1 MLRRAEKED
10 DTFPLQFVS
19 TQTGKEG
26 VIPQA
31 ILPLIPEGATQINDV
46 LSVFPDSVDWT
57 YFLGFHPIGKH
68 PAENQ
73 RMFQLLTSQ
82 LIDAGCC
89 RQVDIIRCFG
99 VSKSSV
105 ARALRRYRAGGI
117 EAFFEPRRA
126 RRGATVLTPQTLE
139 AAQGLLDQGVHRGE
153 VARELGIKPDTLRK
167 AIADGRLG
175 ERPLRAGEDKSSRS
189 VADAAAAEQM
199 GTACTRT
206 CERVLAAV
214 GKLPGGA
221 QARFERCRDVP
232 YAGVLCALPALLLNG
247 LLEGADRHLHALGGY
262 YRGVQVL
269 MLMGFMALCRIK
281 TVEQLRGEA
290 PGEFGKLLGLDRI
303 PEVRCLRE
311 KLSELGKDGAAD
323 RWAAHL
329 SEQWMQAEPEATGT
343 LYVDGHVRVYHGSK
357 SAPPRRYVS
366 RQRLCLRGIS
376 DYWVNDGVGR
386 PFFVVEKTVDPGL
399 LEVLR
404 SDIVPRLLREVPAQP
419 TAKEFEEHPHR
430 CRLVLVFD
438 REGYSPEFFREMWE
452 QHRIGCITYHK
463 HPQGDWPEHW
473 FSTQSF
479 ALSGGQSVTM
489 ALAEMGSL
497 VGSGKK
503 ATWMREVR
511 KLTESGHQVSLIST
525 AFGVAHT
532 ELAARLFSRWCQE
545 NFFRYMMQHFA
556 LDVLGEHG
564 VAPLADTQRVVNP
577 VWRELNKRRNSV
589 SGKLSTRHAKFAA
602 LTLHPVSESHPKR
615 WRKWLEK
622 KAGLLEE
629 IQQFENELE
638 EIKAA
643 LKATE
648 HHLQWDQLAEEH
660 KFHALA
666 PTRRRLLDTIRMIA
680 YRAETA
686 LVPLLLDEHTD
697 SPAARTILQD
707 LFGSAAD
714 LIPQADP
721 PRLRVCV
728 HRSARPVTD
737 RRLQR
742 LFAQLNEAE
751 LAYPGTE
758 LILHYELVAAP
769 VTQPHT
775 GVNSTSAR

>member
-1 MLRRAEKED
+1 M
-10 DTFPLQFVS
+10 S

-31 ILPLIPEGATQINDV
+31 ILPLIPEGATPISDV
-46 LSVFPDSVDWT
+46 LSVYRDSDQWT
-57 YFLGFHPIGKH
+57 YFLGFHPISKH
-68 PAENQ
+68 AGGNR
-73 RMFQLLTSQ
+73 RMFQLATSQ

-89 RQVDIIRCFG
+89 RQLDVIRCFG

-117 EAFFEPRRA
+117 EAFVEPRRRA
-126 RRGATVLTPQTLE
+126 RAATVLNPEVLK
-139 AAQGLLDQGVHRGE
+139 AAQGLLDQRYPRSE
-153 VARELGIKPDTLRK
+153 VAEELGVKSDTLRK
-167 AIADGRLG
+167 AMADGRLHQP
-175 ERPLRAGEDKSSRS
+175 PLRAGADKSSRS
-189 VADAAAAEQM
+189 VEDAAAAAQM

-214 GKLPGGA
+214 GKLPEGA
-221 QARFERCRDVP
+221 RVQFESCRDVP
-232 YAGVLCALPALLLNG
+232 YGGVLCGLPALLLNG
-247 LLEGADRHLHALGGY
+247 LLEGAELHLHALGGY

-269 MLMGFMALCRIK
+269 LLMGFMALCRIK

-303 PEVRCLRE
+303 PEVRCLRG
-311 KLSELGKDGAAD
+311 KLSELGKEGAAD

-329 SEQWMQAEPEATGT
+329 SEQWMQAEPEAAGT

-357 SAPPRRYVS
+357 TAPPRRYVS

-419 TAKEFEEHPHR
+419 SEQQLEEDPHL

-438 REGYSPEFFREMWE
+438 REGYSPEFFRQMWE
-452 QHRIGCITYHK
+452 EHRIGCISYHK
-463 HPQGDWPEHW
+463 HPGERWAQE
-473 FSTQSF
+473 SF
-479 ALSGGQSVTM
+479 CDQTFLLSGGQSVTM
-489 ALAEMGSL
+489 ALAERGSL

-525 AFGVAHT
+525 AFAVAHT

-556 LDVLGEHG
+556 LDVLAEHG
-564 VAPLADTQRVVNP
+564 TAPLADTQRVINP
-577 VWRELNKRRNSV
+577 AWRELDKRRRSV
-589 SGKLSTRHAKFAA
+589 GGKLTTRQAKFTS
-602 LTLHPVSESHPKR
+602 LTLHPTSENHPKR
-615 WRKWLEK
+615 WRKWVEK

-629 IQQFENELE
+629 IQQYENELE
-638 EIKAA
+638 QIKAA
-643 LKATE
+643 RKATE
-648 HHLQWDQLAEEH
+648 HYLRWDQLAEEH
-660 KFHALA
+660 KFYALA

-686 LVPLLLDEHTD
+686 MVPLLLDEHTD

-707 LFGSAAD
+707 LFESAAD
-714 LIPQADP
+714 LVVEADQN
-721 PRLRVCV
+721 RLRVCV

-737 RRLQR
+737 RHLQR
-742 LFAQLNEAE
+742 LFTQLNEAE

-769 VTQPHT
+769 VTQPHN
-775 GVNSTSAR
+775 GVNLTSAR